1 MTGDDKLKSLK
12 LKNISEDLIMGLGNM
27 MGNIK
32 QAKDMYSKMKNT
44 QKMMEKKRIEVENE
58 GVKVTMNGKQEI
70 IALVF
75 PEELLQ
81 MKKTKAEGMVLKA
94 LNMANKKVQKEM
106 EEEAKKMTGGMDM
119 TKMMELFK

>member
-1 MTGDDKLKSLK
+1 
-12 LKNISEDLIMGLGNM
+12 MGLGNM

>member
-1 MTGDDKLKSLK
+1 
-12 LKNISEDLIMGLGNM
+12 MGLGDM

-44 QKMMEKKRIEVENE
+44 QKMMEKKRIEVEND
-58 GVKVTMNGKQEI
+58 GVKVTMNGKQEL

-75 PEELLQ
+75 PEELMQ
-81 MKKTKAEGMVLKA
+81 MKKTKAEGMVMKA
-94 LNMANKKVQKEM
+94 LNMANKKAQKEM

-119 TKMMELFK
+119 TKMMELFNK